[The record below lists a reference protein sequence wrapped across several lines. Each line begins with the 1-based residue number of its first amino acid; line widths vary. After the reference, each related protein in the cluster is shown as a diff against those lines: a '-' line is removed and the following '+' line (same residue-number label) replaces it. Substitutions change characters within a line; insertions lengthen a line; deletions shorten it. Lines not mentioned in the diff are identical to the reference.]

1 MDGQGLGVVSRGPCV
16 KGGDLRGA
24 EGVRIFSKMRVF
36 HKKAHF
42 FYENAR
48 FCVMYP
54 LLLIQI
60 YDILTFLS
68 MILLDV
74 FLKRV

>member
-1 MDGQGLGVVSRGPCV
+1 MDRQGLGVVSRAAHV
-16 KGGDLRGA
+16 KGGALRGA
-24 EGVRIFSKMRVF
+24 EGGRIFTKMRIF
-36 HKKAHF
+36 AKKTRI

-48 FCVMYP
+48 FCAMYP